1 MRSEW
6 LEWPPKRR
14 LIFSDRVKKLL
25 RKPAGQLISGDP
37 NEVARKIK
45 EIIEAEKPPVV
56 IAVGDY
62 TSRKLRDAGARVSI
76 YVIDGKTE
84 RRPSAIFDASDL
96 EVVRCVNK
104 AGTLD
109 PDACL
114 KLHNLLT
121 RKSVRNVV
129 LAVEGEEDLL
139 TLAAILSAPEGSMI
153 IYGQPGAGSVIIRV
167 SREEKEKAFK
177 ILELV
182 IREREQV

>member
-6 LEWPPKRR
+6 LEWPPRRR

-37 NEVARKIK
+37 DEVARKVK
-45 EIIEAEKPPVV
+45 EVIEAEKPPAV

-62 TSRKLRDAGARVSI
+62 TSRKLRDAGAKISI

-84 RRPSAIFDASDL
+84 RRPSTLFDTAGFK
-96 EVVRCVNK
+96 VVKCVNK

-109 PDACL
+109 PDACS

-121 RKSVRNVV
+121 RKLIKNVV

-139 TLAAILSAPEGSMI
+139 ALAAILSAPEHSMI

-182 IREREQV
+182 IKEGG